1 MRFEEALYM
10 KSSQAEFFFDPCKR
24 KLCQSA
30 TLFVNHLCF
39 PRFHFQFE
47 GCYWCW
53 FGAVCDDTASARVVW
68 TAVLAVQTR
77 AAVGS
82 ARLIEPIFA
91 AVRQFIGFTEFQQFV
106 RWTDVVIL
114 LGIIAKRVPLK
125 FGMNTSPIR
134 LSSFF
139 PAGPGFHEP

>member
-1 MRFEEALYM
+1 M

-125 FGMNTSPIR
+125 FEMIATANPAEFFS
-134 LSSFF
+134 F